1 MLKFSAASRG
11 ANLVHKGQAQLQFKG
26 FTGMMVALLV
36 LIAASLSQDAFAQK
50 NPKNPEQWSR
60 PDNKCPPTDETPIP
74 GRDKALSG
82 KPDDPVDWLRK
93 TFHWDDE
100 NGNDLTLEIWCVRS
114 SRSFSARIFLS
125 KDGESAM
132 KASPGGENGT
142 EATGQC

>member
-1 MLKFSAASRG
+1 MHRFPVASRE
-11 ANLVHKGQAQLQFKG
+11 ANLVHRGQVQLQFKG
-26 FTGMMVALLV
+26 FTGMLLALLV
-36 LIAASLSQDAFAQK
+36 LIAASLSQNAFAQ
-50 NPKNPEQWSR
+50 KNPEQWSR

-114 SRSFSARIFLS
+114 SRFFSARIFLS
-125 KDGESAM
+125 KGGESVM

-142 EATGQC
+142 EPTGQC